1 MSARRKRYSGNKAS
15 VQTFQFLHK
24 HRRRFTN
31 TLRSG
36 KGSTESRLPFE
47 VNMTPTTL
55 IIRADASSLMGT
67 GHVMRCLALA
77 EPWLAAGSE
86 VILAAQLMPEA
97 LGERAIKAGVMPH
110 SISAEAGGIE
120 DAQQTAALVARHPG
134 AWLVVDGYQFGE
146 GYFGVLKQ
154 AGVKVLQMDD
164 FGGLTRYEA
173 DFVLNQNLGVTAD
186 WYPQK
191 EEKTRLLLGTRYV
204 QLRGEFLKQD
214 KDIGT
219 GWETPNQI
227 LVTLGGSDPE
237 NVTAK
242 VIEALQS
249 VRSINATVVIGSSNP
264 HWDELLSHVQQSA
277 SNIHLV
283 RNAGNM
289 PELMV
294 RTDLAIAAG
303 GTTAWEMAFSG
314 LPMMTIVLADNQRS
328 NGEQLEAAGVAV
340 NLGWHEDLTP
350 DSLAEQ
356 VQALI
361 KDWSKLDEMAAKAR
375 KLVDGLGSMRVW
387 LRLNE
392 ESLKLRPAKAEDARL
407 IFDWANDP
415 GVRFVSFSSE
425 PIVWENHLTWF
436 TAKLNHATYRIW
448 VAEDTQGIPIG
459 QLRFEV
465 EGPVATISIS
475 LDEAQR
481 GKNRGSLL
489 IWKACKKLFA
499 ESAIAEIH
507 ACIKPQNQASIRAF
521 EKAGFQKLDETTVK
535 GATAW
540 VYRLERAA
548 VAD

>member
-1 MSARRKRYSGNKAS
+1 MN
-15 VQTFQFLHK
+15 
-24 HRRRFTN
+24 
-31 TLRSG
+31 
-36 KGSTESRLPFE
+36 LP
-47 VNMTPTTL
+47 TL
-55 IIRADASSLMGT
+55 IIRADASSQMGT

-97 LGERAIKAGVMPH
+97 LGQRALKAGVKPY
-110 SISAEAGGIE
+110 SVCGAAGGIE
-120 DAQQTAALVARHPG
+120 DAQETAALAAEHPG

-154 AGVKVLQMDD
+154 AGVKVLQVDD

-191 EEKTRLLLGTRYV
+191 AEKTRLLLGTRYV

-249 VRSINATVVIGSSNP
+249 VRSINATVVIGGSNP

-314 LPMMTIVLADNQRS
+314 LPMMTIVLAENQKS
-328 NGEQLEAAGVAV
+328 NGEQLEAAGLAV
-340 NLGWHEDLTP
+340 NLGWHADLTP
-350 DSLAEQ
+350 ESLAEQ

-392 ESLKLRPAKAEDARL
+392 ETLRLRSATAADAKL
-407 IFDWANDP
+407 IFDWANDA
-415 GVRFVSFSSE
+415 GVRAVSFSSE
-425 PIVWENHLTWF
+425 PIIWENHLKWF
-436 TAKLNHATYRIW
+436 EAKLNDANYRIW
-448 VAEDTQGIPIG
+448 VAEDAAGTPVG
-459 QLRFEV
+459 QVRFQI
-465 EGPVATISIS
+465 EGEAATISIS
-475 LDEAQR
+475 LDAGQR

-489 IWKACKKLFA
+489 IWAACRKIFA
-499 ESAIAEIH
+499 ETVIKEVKAY
-507 ACIKPQNQASIRAF
+507 IKPDNQASVRAF
-521 EKAGFQKLDETTVK
+521 EKVGFLDWDETTVK
-535 GATAW
+535 GAAAW
-540 VYRLERAA
+540 VCGLERAGIE
-548 VAD
+548 D